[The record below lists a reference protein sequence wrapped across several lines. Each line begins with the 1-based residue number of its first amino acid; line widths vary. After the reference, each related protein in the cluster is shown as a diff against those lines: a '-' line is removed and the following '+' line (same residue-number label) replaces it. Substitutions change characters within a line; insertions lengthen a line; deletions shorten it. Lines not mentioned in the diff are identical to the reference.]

1 MLGRLQAEMLQ
12 PLIARTF
19 NILARAGR
27 FPVAPEFMMDM
38 DLQIEYVSPLAK
50 AQKQGDITSIN
61 QLLELLGPLGQLDPK
76 IMDYVDFDG
85 GAKHLIKTL
94 SIPATTISSD
104 QEVSM
109 KRQDRQQQMEEAQEQ
124 QQMMETAEAGGK
136 VAPLLAA
143 AQNQQ

>member
-1 MLGRLQAEMLQ
+1 
-12 PLIARTF
+12 
-19 NILARAGR
+19 
-27 FPVAPEFMMDM
+27 MDM

-85 GAKHLIKTL
+85 VAKHLIKTL